1 MFRMWGKIFKDNRLV
16 SDTVSC
22 IPDYS
27 VTRTQMVFQALTEI
41 CCRLDLGEPIWLD
54 ANIRAFQLHAKTRFS
69 QDNFIE
75 QIDFDFLEIQII
87 EE

>member
-1 MFRMWGKIFKDNRLV
+1 MFRMWGKIFKENRLIH
-16 SDTVSC
+16 DTVAC
-22 IPDYS
+22 IADYPL
-27 VTRTQMVFQALTEI
+27 TRTQMVFQSLTEI
-41 CCRLDLGEPIWLD
+41 CYQLDLGEPIWLD
-54 ANIRAFQLHAKTRFS
+54 ANIHDFQSHAKTRFN

>member
-22 IPDYS
+22 ISDYS
-27 VTRTQMVFQALTEI
+27 LTRTQMVFQALTEI

-54 ANIRAFQLHAKTRFS
+54 ANIRAFQLHAKPASAR
-69 QDNFIE
+69 
-75 QIDFDFLEIQII
+75 II
-87 EE
+87 LSNRSILIFWRSRS